1 MDFIKSA
8 TLSKPYV
15 SGKNVDVAMEWGWAF
30 MKGHSWKRTHTKLIT
45 KL

>member
-15 SGKNVDVAMEWGWAF
+15 SGKNVDVAME
-30 MKGHSWKRTHTKLIT
+30 
-45 KL
+45 